1 MVMAEAAEEKKE
13 KVDAV
18 PAERLAELE
27 NKWKRAVADY
37 RNLEKRVAK
46 EQAEFAQFA
55 NFVLISKLL
64 PVVDDLEEAQRQSG
78 DEGLQ
83 KILQKLEGLLT
94 GEGVSEIPALGKEFD
109 PGVMEGQRSPDPST
123 GALAKVEALAEGE
136 APAKGE
142 ESRIANQEL
151 RMKVTEVVRKG
162 YLLHGRLLRPARV
175 KVAAEA
181 VSIK

>member
-1 MVMAEAAEEKKE
+1 MVMAEAEEEKKE

-83 KILQKLEGLLT
+83 KILQKLESLLAA
-94 GEGVSEIPALGKEFD
+94 EGVSEISALGKEFD
-109 PGVMEGQRSPDPST
+109 PGVMEGHRSPDPSP
-123 GALAKVEALAEGE
+123 EALAEGE
-136 APAKGE
+136 ALAKGE
-142 ESRIANQEL
+142 EEGT
-151 RMKVTEVVRKG
+151 KVVEVVRKG